1 MEPESELGPDSVP
14 RRPLHARTR
23 RFRDKVFIAVDN
35 ESAELS
41 ETAAVIWTS
50 VDGSRTVRDIA
61 AIVQADYDVAE
72 ELDLADVLEFVSEMA
87 GSGFMEY

>member
-72 ELDLADVLEFVSEMA
+72 ELALADVLEFVSEMT

>member
-41 ETAAVIWTS
+41 DTAAVIWTS
-50 VDGSRTVRDIA
+50 VDGSRTIRDIA
-61 AIVQADYDVAE
+61 AVVQADYDVAE
-72 ELDLADVLEFVSEMA
+72 ELALADVLEFVSEMA